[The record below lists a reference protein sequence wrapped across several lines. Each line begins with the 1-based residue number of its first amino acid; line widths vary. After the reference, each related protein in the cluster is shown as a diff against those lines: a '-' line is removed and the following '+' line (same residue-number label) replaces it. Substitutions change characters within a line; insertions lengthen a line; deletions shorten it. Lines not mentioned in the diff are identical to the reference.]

1 MAVVAWARENLWL
14 RYLIEDI
21 WDIPIIHP
29 TPLYYTEK
37 GFTITVGEDNTA
49 CISMSKGK
57 QSSKTKYFSRDWHKV
72 VDRIKN
78 KEFELVKI
86 PTEEN
91 RADLFTKPLK
101 TPRFRFLKTKLM
113 GGETIQ
119 NHFQTPPNHINW
131 KGEEGSQPTQSYTH
145 TAHSNIPQRANMRF
159 THANI

>member
-1 MAVVAWARENLWL
+1 
-14 RYLIEDI
+14 
-21 WDIPIIHP
+21 
-29 TPLYYTEK
+29 
-37 GFTITVGEDNTA
+37 
-49 CISMSKGK
+49 MSK
-57 QSSKTKYFSRDWHKV
+57 QSSKTKYFSRDWHKA

-159 THANI
+159 THANIWVRIASWIYRHCSTMGLTRELVSHHCTCTVIFLIDRLYPVWGGVEESRLP